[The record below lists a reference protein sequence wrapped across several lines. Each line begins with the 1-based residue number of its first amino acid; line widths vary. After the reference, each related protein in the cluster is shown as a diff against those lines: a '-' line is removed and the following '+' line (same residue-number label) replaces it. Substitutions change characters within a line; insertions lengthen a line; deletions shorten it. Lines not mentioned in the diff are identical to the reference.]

1 MGTLRL
7 RELEYLLQALVANEN
22 VGSATNIALFANL
35 PSPPNSGER
44 MG

>member
-35 PSPPNSGER
+35 P
-44 MG
+44 